1 MKPESQKESK
11 AKTEIFR
18 KIGSQ
23 DSEIKTEKSQV
34 TKNKNSSEL
43 STVYLSPIADIAA
56 RISPISYLAYLLLPP
71 VVKAQPIKASTD
83 GTNTIV
89 EKTGNR
95 FNIHGGRLS
104 RDGANLFHS
113 FREFNLYKGQTANF
127 SSTEKIKNI
136 ITRVNGGNSSFINGL
151 IKVTGGNSN
160 LYIVN
165 PAGIIFGK
173 NAQLNIPAAF
183 AATTATG
190 IQFNNQLFSA
200 TGKNNY
206 ASLIGNP
213 SAFTFPKEPAAI
225 INNGNLQ
232 VKPGQNVTL
241 IAGSIVNNGTIRA
254 PGGDI
259 RIAAVPNQSM
269 VRISKEGHLLNLE
282 ISSDRLPD
290 SPDGQIDPL
299 SLPKMLTGEDTR
311 GNATRVTMNQDGQFI
326 LTGDETAT
334 TPGSVVISG
343 NLDVSNTQST
353 NRSLPPLSQEN
364 TKLVGGNVEILGDRI
379 ALNQANINV
388 SGDGGGGTV
397 SLGNYTVKQEHN
409 NHIHVSSDSIISANA
424 NLTGKGGNVA
434 IAGEQIDISGHISA
448 RGSGNLG
455 EGGSV
460 QISGGGSFSG
470 TVDLSAENN
479 VGDVRLESENITVNP
494 ETNFQLSEN
503 INFQVSDVENHQ
515 FTNLN
520 VSENSLEQMTNNA
533 DVTLA
538 ATNDITINNLSDNQL
553 NLNSDNHRL
562 DTPQTQ
568 VKLVADSDYN
578 GGGSFAIDN
587 RTSIVNKSSSV
598 IISGE
603 NLTVGRITNN
613 GGGTIGLMSNQIN
626 FSSGSNSINNLDD
639 QVNIQPRYPTQNM
652 VINENINLDQN
663 VNSSLVDSAREIGE
677 LEDSHLVRSST
688 TKLVNNESKKENH
701 SLRSNITSEPKI
713 PTISPQSGNLIL
725 ASLNRRISP
734 DKIDKIRSKAFANE
748 LKINLDNLPAI
759 TETSIR
765 ESLSTVANQTGKKPA
780 VIYVISQPEYLEL
793 ILVTSQGSPVFQRIE
808 VANNDEL
815 RQQMRSFI
823 GGVSHPS
830 PSNPNKYLTA
840 AQKLYKLLI
849 SPLEAEL
856 QEREIDT
863 LMFSLDPAMRSIPFA
878 ALHDGEKFLIEKYSM
893 GLIPSINMTDTS
905 YKNIKDLS
913 VLAMGA
919 SDFQDPNIVSLP
931 AVPLELK
938 MIRQNWRGKI
948 FFDES
953 FTFENLQKQ
962 RIKQGARIV
971 HLATHGSFQ
980 PSAPNESFIQLWN
993 EQLKFDQLRKLAKNG
1008 EPIELLVLSACET
1021 AFGNLDAE
1029 LGFAGLAVQAG
1040 VKSVLASLWQVD
1052 DGGTLGL
1059 MREFYRQ
1066 LSLQDTTVK
1075 AEALRQAQ
1083 IAMINGDLRLEAG
1096 RLRSGR
1102 VGDDGVK
1109 LPDAE
1114 FAEDMT
1120 FSHPYYW
1127 ASFMMIGTPW

>member
-11 AKTEIFR
+11 VKTEIFR
-18 KIGSQ
+18 KIENQ
-23 DSEIKTEKSQV
+23 DSEIKTKKSPV
-34 TKNKNSSEL
+34 IKNQKSSEV
-43 STVYLSPIADIAA
+43 STVYLSPIADLAA

-71 VVKAQPIKASTD
+71 VVKAQPIKTSTD

-89 EKTGNR
+89 EKAGNQ
-95 FNIHGGRLS
+95 FNIRGGRLS
-104 RDGANLFHS
+104 GDGRNRFHS
-113 FREFNLYKGQTANF
+113 FSQFNVEKGQIVNF

-183 AATTATG
+183 SATTATG

-213 SAFTFPKEPAAI
+213 SAFTFPKEAAPI
-225 INNGNLQ
+225 INHGNLE

-241 IAGSIVNNGTIRA
+241 MAGNVVNYGTIRA
-254 PGGDI
+254 PGGEI
-259 RIAAVPNQSM
+259 RIAAVPDQSI
-269 VRISKEGHLLNLE
+269 VRISQEGHLLSLE
-282 ISSDRLPD
+282 VPKDRFPN
-290 SPDGQIDPL
+290 SPDGQIDHL
-299 SLPKMLTGEDTR
+299 SLPKILTGEGTK
-311 GNATRVTMNQDGQFI
+311 GNATRVTMNQNGQFI
-326 LTGDETAT
+326 LTGDETLPT

-343 NLDVSNTQST
+343 DIDVSNTQFT

-364 TKLVGGNVEILGDRI
+364 TKLVGGNVEILGDQI
-379 ALNQANINV
+379 DLNQANINV

-397 SLGNYTVKQEHN
+397 SLGNYTGQQEN
-409 NHIHVSSDSIISANA
+409 NTHIHVSSDSIISANA
-424 NLTGKGGNVA
+424 NLTGKAGNVV

-470 TVDLSAENN
+470 TIDLSAENN

-494 ETNFQLSEN
+494 ETNFQ
-503 INFQVSDVENHQ
+503 VSDAENNHSS
-515 FTNLN
+515 NLDI
-520 VSENSLEQMTNNA
+520 SENSLEQMTNNA

-553 NLNSDNHRL
+553 NLNADNHTL
-562 DTPQTQ
+562 ETPQTQ
-568 VKLVADSDYN
+568 VKLLADSDHN
-578 GGGSFAIDN
+578 RSGSFAIDN
-587 RTSIVNKSSSV
+587 RTSIVNNSSSV

-603 NLTVGRITNN
+603 NLTVGKITNR
-613 GGGTIGLMSNQIN
+613 GGGTIGLMSNQIT
-626 FSSGSNSINNLDD
+626 FSSGSNSIDNLDG
-639 QVNIQPRYPTQNM
+639 QVNIQPRYPTENM
-652 VINENINLDQN
+652 VINENINVVDQN
-663 VNSSLVDSAREIGE
+663 INSSVEESTGSSPKIDE
-677 LEDSHLVRSST
+677 LENSYLVRSST
-688 TKLVNNESKKENH
+688 KKLVNNESKKENN
-701 SLRSNITSEPKI
+701 SMRNNLTSEQKI
-713 PTISPQSGNLIL
+713 PTISPNSGNLIL
-725 ASLNRRISP
+725 ASLNRQTSL
-734 DKIDKIRSKAFANE
+734 DKIDKIRSHAFANE
-748 LKINLDNLPAI
+748 LKINLDNSPTI
-759 TETSIR
+759 TENSIR
-765 ESLSTVANQTGKKPA
+765 ESLSAVANQTGKKPA

-793 ILVTSQGSPVFQRIE
+793 ILVTSEGSPVFQRIE
-808 VANNDEL
+808 IANNDEL

-830 PSNPNKYLTA
+830 PSNPNKYLA
-840 AQKLYKLLI
+840 ASQKLYKLLI
-849 SPLEAEL
+849 SPLEPEL
-856 QEREIDT
+856 QKREIDT

-953 FTFENLQKQ
+953 FTLENLQKQ

-1066 LSLQDTTVK
+1066 LSSQDTTVK

-1096 RLRSGR
+1096 RLRSSR

-1114 FAEDMT
+1114 FAENMT

>member
-1 MKPESQKESK
+1 MKHESQKESK
-11 AKTEIFR
+11 PKIDIFR
-18 KIGSQ
+18 KIGNPNSK
-23 DSEIKTEKSQV
+23 IKTKKSQV
-34 TKNKNSSEL
+34 SKYKNSSEL

-71 VVKAQPIKASTD
+71 VVKAQPIKTSTD

-89 EKTGNR
+89 EKAGNR

-113 FREFNLYKGQTANF
+113 FSEFNLHKGQTANF
-127 SSTEKIKNI
+127 SSTETIKNI
-136 ITRVNGGNSSFINGL
+136 ITRVKGGNSSFINGL
-151 IKVTGGNSN
+151 IQVAGGNSN

-190 IQFNNQLFSA
+190 IEFNNQWFSA

-213 SAFTFPKEPAAI
+213 SAFTFPKEPAGI

-241 IAGSIVNNGTIRA
+241 IAGSVVNYGTIAA
-254 PGGDI
+254 PGGNI

-290 SPDGQIDPL
+290 SSDGQIDPL
-299 SLPKMLTGEDTR
+299 SLPKMLTGEGTR
-311 GNATRVTMNQDGQFI
+311 ENATRVTINQDGQFI
-326 LTGDETAT
+326 LSGDETAT

-343 NLDVSNTQST
+343 NLDASNTQFT

-364 TKLVGGNVEILGDRI
+364 TKLVGGNVEIVGDRI

-397 SLGNYTVKQEHN
+397 SLGNYTVNQEQN
-409 NHIHVSSDSIISANA
+409 THVHLSSDSIISANA

-479 VGDVRLESENITVNP
+479 VGDIRLESENITVNP
-494 ETNFQLSEN
+494 ETNS
-503 INFQVSDVENHQ
+503 QVSEAENHQ

-538 ATNDITINNLSDNQL
+538 ATNDITINNLSDRQL

-568 VKLVADSDYN
+568 VKLVADSDHN
-578 GGGSFAIDN
+578 RSGSFAIDN
-587 RTSIVNKSSSV
+587 QTSIVNRSSSL

-603 NLTVGRITNN
+603 NLTVGKITNN

-626 FSSGSNSINNLDD
+626 FSSGINSINNIDG

-663 VNSSLVDSAREIGE
+663 VNSNLEETVDSPR
-677 LEDSHLVRSST
+677 
-688 TKLVNNESKKENH
+688 
-701 SLRSNITSEPKI
+701 
-713 PTISPQSGNLIL
+713 
-725 ASLNRRISP
+725 
-734 DKIDKIRSKAFANE
+734 
-748 LKINLDNLPAI
+748 
-759 TETSIR
+759 
-765 ESLSTVANQTGKKPA
+765 
-780 VIYVISQPEYLEL
+780 
-793 ILVTSQGSPVFQRIE
+793 
-808 VANNDEL
+808 
-815 RQQMRSFI
+815 
-823 GGVSHPS
+823 
-830 PSNPNKYLTA
+830 
-840 AQKLYKLLI
+840 
-849 SPLEAEL
+849 
-856 QEREIDT
+856 
-863 LMFSLDPAMRSIPFA
+863 
-878 ALHDGEKFLIEKYSM
+878 
-893 GLIPSINMTDTS
+893 
-905 YKNIKDLS
+905 
-913 VLAMGA
+913 
-919 SDFQDPNIVSLP
+919 
-931 AVPLELK
+931 
-938 MIRQNWRGKI
+938 
-948 FFDES
+948 
-953 FTFENLQKQ
+953 
-962 RIKQGARIV
+962 
-971 HLATHGSFQ
+971 
-980 PSAPNESFIQLWN
+980 
-993 EQLKFDQLRKLAKNG
+993 
-1008 EPIELLVLSACET
+1008 
-1021 AFGNLDAE
+1021 E
-1029 LGFAGLAVQAG
+1029 LGGL
-1040 VKSVLASLWQVD
+1040 
-1052 DGGTLGL
+1052 
-1059 MREFYRQ
+1059 
-1066 LSLQDTTVK
+1066 
-1075 AEALRQAQ
+1075 
-1083 IAMINGDLRLEAG
+1083 
-1096 RLRSGR
+1096 
-1102 VGDDGVK
+1102 
-1109 LPDAE
+1109 
-1114 FAEDMT
+1114 
-1120 FSHPYYW
+1120 
-1127 ASFMMIGTPW
+1127 

>member
-11 AKTEIFR
+11 QKIDIFR
-18 KIGSQ
+18 KIGNPNSKIKTKKSQFSQ
-23 DSEIKTEKSQV
+23 D
-34 TKNKNSSEL
+34 KNNSEL

-71 VVKAQPIKASTD
+71 VVKAQPIKTSTD

-89 EKTGNR
+89 EKAGNR

-113 FREFNLYKGQTANF
+113 FSEFNLHKGQTANF

-136 ITRVNGGNSSFINGL
+136 ITRVKGGNSSFINGL

-190 IQFNNQLFSA
+190 IEFNNQWFSA

-206 ASLIGNP
+206 ASLTGNP
-213 SAFTFPKEPAAI
+213 SAFTFPKEAAGI

-241 IAGSIVNNGTIRA
+241 IAGSVVNNGTIRA
-254 PGGDI
+254 PGGNI

-282 ISSDRLPD
+282 ISSDRFPD
-290 SPDGQIDPL
+290 TQDGQIDPL
-299 SLPKMLTGEDTR
+299 SLPKMLTGEGTR
-311 GNATRVTMNQDGQFI
+311 ENATRVTINQDGQFI
-326 LTGDETAT
+326 LSGDETAT

-343 NLDVSNTQST
+343 NLDASNTQFT

-364 TKLVGGNVEILGDRI
+364 TKVVGGNVEIVGDRI

-397 SLGNYTVKQEHN
+397 SLGNYTVNQEQN
-409 NHIHVSSDSIISANA
+409 THVHLSSDSIISANA

-479 VGDVRLESENITVNP
+479 VGDIRLESENITVNP
-494 ETNFQLSEN
+494 ETNS
-503 INFQVSDVENHQ
+503 QVSEAENHQ

-538 ATNDITINNLSDNQL
+538 ATNDITINNLSDRQL

-568 VKLVADSDYN
+568 VKLVADSDHN
-578 GGGSFAIDN
+578 RSGSFAIDN
-587 RTSIVNKSSSV
+587 QTSIVNRSSSL

-603 NLTVGRITNN
+603 NLTVGKITNN
-613 GGGTIGLMSNQIN
+613 GGGTISLMSNQIN
-626 FSSGSNSINNLDD
+626 FSSGINSINNIDG

-663 VNSSLVDSAREIGE
+663 VNSNLEETVDSPRELGG
-677 LEDSHLVRSST
+677 LENGDLVRSST
-688 TKLVNNESKKENH
+688 TKLVNNESKKENN
-701 SLRSNITSEPKI
+701 SLGSNITSEQKI
-713 PTISPQSGNLIL
+713 PTISPHSGNLIL

-748 LKINLDNLPAI
+748 LKINLDNLPVI

-765 ESLSTVANQTGKKPA
+765 ESLNTVANQTGKKPA

-856 QEREIDT
+856 QKREIDT

-878 ALHDGEKFLIEKYSM
+878 ALHDGEQFLIEKYSM

-1066 LSLQDTTVK
+1066 LSSQDTTVK

-1096 RLRSGR
+1096 RLRSSR
-1102 VGDDGVK
+1102 IGDDGVK

-1114 FAEDMT
+1114 FAEDMN

>member
-1 MKPESQKESK
+1 MKSESPKSSK

-18 KIGSQ
+18 KIGNKN
-23 DSEIKTEKSQV
+23 SEIKTKKSQV
-34 TKNKNSSEL
+34 SKSQNSSER
-43 STVYLSPIADIAA
+43 STVYLSPIANIAA

-71 VVKAQPIKASTD
+71 VAKAQPIKTSTD

-89 EKTGNR
+89 EKAGDR

-104 RDGANLFHS
+104 KDGANLFHS
-113 FREFNLYKGQTANF
+113 FREFNLDKGQTASF
-127 SSTEKIKNI
+127 SSTETIKNI

-151 IKVTGGNSN
+151 IEVKGGNPN
-160 LYIVN
+160 LIIVN
-165 PAGIIFGK
+165 PAGILFGK
-173 NAQLNIPAAF
+173 NAQLNIPGALS
-183 AATTATG
+183 ATTATG
-190 IQFNNQLFSA
+190 IQFNNQWFSA
-200 TGKNNY
+200 INKNNY
-206 ASLIGNP
+206 ASLVGNP
-213 SAFTFPKEPAAI
+213 TAFTFPKEPAPI
-225 INNGNLQ
+225 INNGNLE

-241 IAGSIVNNGTIRA
+241 MAGSVVNNGTITA
-254 PGGDI
+254 PGGEI
-259 RIAAVPNQSM
+259 RIAAVPNQSI
-269 VRISKEGHLLNLE
+269 VRISQEGHLLNLE
-282 ISSDRLPD
+282 ISSDRLPNT
-290 SPDGQIDPL
+290 PDGQIDPL
-299 SLPKMLTGEDTR
+299 SLPQMLTGEGTR
-311 GNATRVTMNQDGQFI
+311 SHATKVTMNQNGQFI
-326 LTGDETAT
+326 LTGDETVAT

-343 NLDVSNTQST
+343 NIDASNTQFT
-353 NRSLPPLSQEN
+353 NRSVPPLSQDN
-364 TKLVGGNVEILGDRI
+364 TRVVGGKVEILGDRI

-397 SLGNYTVKQEHN
+397 NLSNYTVNQEN
-409 NHIHVSSDSIISANA
+409 NTNIYISSDSVISANA
-424 NLTGKGGNVA
+424 NLTGRGGNVA
-434 IAGEQIDISGHISA
+434 IAGQQIDISGHISA

-460 QISGGGSFSG
+460 EISGGGSLSG
-470 TVDLSAENN
+470 TVDLSANNN
-479 VGDVRLESENITVNP
+479 VGEIRLESENITVN
-494 ETNFQLSEN
+494 SEN
-503 INFQVSDVENHQ
+503 NFQVLDGENNQ
-515 FTNLN
+515 FSNLN
-520 VSENSLEQMTNNA
+520 ISENSLEQMTNNA

-553 NLNSDNHRL
+553 NLNADSQRL
-562 DTPQTQ
+562 DTAQTQ
-568 VKLVADSDYN
+568 VKFVADSDQN
-578 GGGSFAIDN
+578 RSGSFTIDN
-587 RTSIVNKSSSV
+587 RTSIVNRSSSL

-603 NLTVGRITNN
+603 NLTVGKITNN

-626 FSSGSNSINNLDD
+626 FASGSNSINNVDG
-639 QVNIQPRYPTQNM
+639 QVNVQPRYPTENM
-652 VINENINLDQN
+652 VINENINLEQN
-663 VNSSLVDSAREIGE
+663 ANSNLEESTVSSAETGE
-677 LEDSHLVRSST
+677 LEDSSLVQSSST
-688 TKLVNNESKKENH
+688 ELVNNESKKENN
-701 SLRSNITSEPKI
+701 SLGSDITSDPKV
-713 PTISPQSGNLIL
+713 PTINTQSANLIL
-725 ASLNRRISP
+725 ASLNRRVSL
-734 DKIDKIRSKAFANE
+734 DKIDKIRSTAFANE
-748 LKINLDNLPAI
+748 LNINLDNSPTI
-759 TETSIR
+759 TEKSIR
-765 ESLSTVANQTGKKPA
+765 ESLTAVANQTGKKPA
-780 VIYVISQPEYLEL
+780 VIYIISQPEYLEL
-793 ILVTSQGSPVFQRIE
+793 ILVTSEGSPIFQRVE
-808 VANNDEL
+808 AANNDEL

-840 AQKLYKLLI
+840 SQKLYKLLI
-849 SPLEAEL
+849 SPLEPEL
-856 QEREIDT
+856 QKQGINT
-863 LMFSLDPAMRSIPFA
+863 LLFSLDPAMRSIPFA

-953 FTFENLQKQ
+953 FTLENLQKQ

-980 PSAPNESFIQLWN
+980 PSAPNDSFIQLWN
-993 EQLKFDQLRKLAKNG
+993 EQLKFDELRKLAKNG

-1066 LSLQDTTVK
+1066 LSSQDTTVK

-1083 IAMINGDLRLEAG
+1083 IAMINGELRLEAG

-1109 LPDAE
+1109 LPNAE
-1114 FAEDMT
+1114 FAENMS

>member
-1 MKPESQKESK
+1 MKHESQKESK
-11 AKTEIFR
+11 PKIDIFR
-18 KIGSQ
+18 KIGNPNSK
-23 DSEIKTEKSQV
+23 IKTKKSQV
-34 TKNKNSSEL
+34 SKYKNSSEL

-71 VVKAQPIKASTD
+71 VVKAQPIKTSTD

-89 EKTGNR
+89 EKAGNR

-113 FREFNLYKGQTANF
+113 FSEFNLHKGQTANF
-127 SSTEKIKNI
+127 SSTETIKNI
-136 ITRVNGGNSSFINGL
+136 ITRVKGGNSSFINGL
-151 IKVTGGNSN
+151 IQVAGGNSN

-190 IQFNNQLFSA
+190 IEFNNQWFSA

-213 SAFTFPKEPAAI
+213 SAFTFPKEPAGI

-241 IAGSIVNNGTIRA
+241 IAGSVVNYGTIAA
-254 PGGDI
+254 PGGNI

-290 SPDGQIDPL
+290 SSDGQIDPL
-299 SLPKMLTGEDTR
+299 SLPKMLTGEGTR
-311 GNATRVTMNQDGQFI
+311 ENATRVTINQDGQFI
-326 LTGDETAT
+326 LSGDETAT

-343 NLDVSNTQST
+343 NLDASNTQFT

-364 TKLVGGNVEILGDRI
+364 TKLVGGNVEIVGDRI

-397 SLGNYTVKQEHN
+397 SLGNYTVNQEQN
-409 NHIHVSSDSIISANA
+409 THVHLSSDSIISANA

-479 VGDVRLESENITVNP
+479 VGDIRLESENITVNP
-494 ETNFQLSEN
+494 ETNS
-503 INFQVSDVENHQ
+503 QVSEAENHQ

-538 ATNDITINNLSDNQL
+538 ATNDITINNLSDRQL

-568 VKLVADSDYN
+568 VKLVADSDHN
-578 GGGSFAIDN
+578 RSGSFAIDN
-587 RTSIVNKSSSV
+587 QTSIVNRSSSL

-603 NLTVGRITNN
+603 NLTVGKITNN

-626 FSSGSNSINNLDD
+626 FSSGINSINNIDG

-663 VNSSLVDSAREIGE
+663 VNYNLEETVDSPRELGGLENGE
-677 LEDSHLVRSST
+677 LVRSST
-688 TKLVNNESKKENH
+688 TKLVNNDSKKENN
-701 SLRSNITSEPKI
+701 SLRNNMTSEQKI

-725 ASLNRRISP
+725 ASLNHRRSP

-748 LKINLDNLPAI
+748 LKINLDNLPVI

-765 ESLSTVANQTGKKPA
+765 ESLNTVANQTGKKPA

-856 QEREIDT
+856 QKREIDT

-1066 LSLQDTTVK
+1066 LSWQDTTVK

-1096 RLRSGR
+1096 RLRSSR
-1102 VGDDGVK
+1102 IGDDGVK

-1114 FAEDMT
+1114 FAEDMN

>member
-1 MKPESQKESK
+1 
-11 AKTEIFR
+11 
-18 KIGSQ
+18 
-23 DSEIKTEKSQV
+23 
-34 TKNKNSSEL
+34 
-43 STVYLSPIADIAA
+43 
-56 RISPISYLAYLLLPP
+56 
-71 VVKAQPIKASTD
+71 
-83 GTNTIV
+83 
-89 EKTGNR
+89 
-95 FNIHGGRLS
+95 
-104 RDGANLFHS
+104 
-113 FREFNLYKGQTANF
+113 
-127 SSTEKIKNI
+127 
-136 ITRVNGGNSSFINGL
+136 
-151 IKVTGGNSN
+151 
-160 LYIVN
+160 
-165 PAGIIFGK
+165 
-173 NAQLNIPAAF
+173 
-183 AATTATG
+183 
-190 IQFNNQLFSA
+190 
-200 TGKNNY
+200 
-206 ASLIGNP
+206 
-213 SAFTFPKEPAAI
+213 
-225 INNGNLQ
+225 
-232 VKPGQNVTL
+232 
-241 IAGSIVNNGTIRA
+241 A
-254 PGGDI
+254 PGGEI
-259 RIAAVPNQSM
+259 RIAAVPDQSV
-269 VRISKEGHLLNLE
+269 VRISQDGHLLSLE
-282 ISSDRLPD
+282 VSEDRFPN

-311 GNATRVTMNQDGQFI
+311 GNATRVTMNQNGQFI
-326 LTGDETAT
+326 LTGDKTVAT

-343 NLDVSNTQST
+343 NIDASNTQHT

-364 TKLVGGNVEILGDRI
+364 TNLVGGNVEILGEQID
-379 ALNQANINV
+379 LNQANINV

-397 SLGNYTVKQEHN
+397 SLGNYTVNQEHN
-409 NHIHVSSDSIISANA
+409 NHIQVSSDSIISANA
-424 NLTGKGGNVA
+424 NFTGNGGNVA
-434 IAGEQIDISGHISA
+434 IAAEQVDISGHISA

-470 TVDLSAENN
+470 TVDVSAENN
-479 VGDVRLESENITVNP
+479 VGDIRIESENITVNP
-494 ETNFQLSEN
+494 ETNFQ
-503 INFQVSDVENHQ
+503 VSDGEKNQ
-515 FTNLN
+515 SSNLN
-520 VSENSLEQMTNNA
+520 ISENSLEQMTNNA

-553 NLNSDNHRL
+553 NLNADNNRL
-562 DTPQTQ
+562 DTPPSQ
-568 VKLVADSDYN
+568 VKFVADSDHN
-578 GGGSFAIDN
+578 RSGSFTIDN
-587 RTSIVNKSSSV
+587 RTSIVNNSSSV

-603 NLTVGRITNN
+603 NLTVGKITNP
-613 GGGTIGLMSNQIN
+613 GGGTIGLMSNQIT
-626 FSSGSNSINNLDD
+626 FSSGSNSIDNLDG
-639 QVNIQPRYPTQNM
+639 QVNIQPRYPTENM
-652 VINENINLDQN
+652 VINENINVVDQN
-663 VNSSLVDSAREIGE
+663 INSSVEEPVDSYHKNGE
-677 LEDSHLVRSST
+677 LEDSYLVRSST
-688 TKLVNNESKKENH
+688 KKLENNESKKENN
-701 SLRSNITSEPKI
+701 SLRNNITSEQKV
-713 PTISPQSGNLIL
+713 PTMSTQSGNLIL
-725 ASLNRRISP
+725 ASLNRKISP
-734 DKIDKIRSKAFANE
+734 DKIDKIRSHAFANE
-748 LKINLDNLPAI
+748 LKINLDNSPAI
-759 TETSIR
+759 TENSIR
-765 ESLSTVANQTGKKPA
+765 ESLTAVANQTGKKPA

-793 ILVTSQGSPVFQRIE
+793 ILVTSEGSPVFKRIE
-808 VANNDEL
+808 IANNDEL

-830 PSNPNKYLTA
+830 PSNPNKYLSA
-840 AQKLYKLLI
+840 SQKLYKLLI
-849 SPLEAEL
+849 SPLEPEL
-856 QEREIDT
+856 EKREIDT

-993 EQLKFDQLRKLAKNG
+993 EQLKFEQLRKLAKNG

-1066 LSLQDTTVK
+1066 LSSQDTTVK

-1096 RLRSGR
+1096 RLRSSR

-1114 FAEDMT
+1114 FAENMT

>member
-1 MKPESQKESK
+1 MKSESPKASK
-11 AKTEIFR
+11 AKTEILR
-18 KIGSQ
+18 KIGNKN
-23 DSEIKTEKSQV
+23 SEIKTKKSQV
-34 TKNKNSSEL
+34 SKSKNTSEL

-71 VVKAQPIKASTD
+71 VVKAQPIKTSTD

-89 EKTGNR
+89 EKAGDR
-95 FNIHGGRLS
+95 FNIRGGKLS

-113 FREFNLYKGQTANF
+113 FSEFNLYKGQTANF
-127 SSTEKIKNI
+127 SSTETIKNI

-165 PAGIIFGK
+165 PAGILFGK
-173 NAQLNIPAAF
+173 NARLNIPAAF
-183 AATTATG
+183 SATTATG
-190 IQFNNQLFSA
+190 IQFNDGWFNAIGQ
-200 TGKNNY
+200 NNH
-206 ASLIGNP
+206 ASLVGNP
-213 SAFTFPKEPAAI
+213 SAFSFPKEPAPI
-225 INNGNLQ
+225 INNGNLE

-241 IAGSIVNNGTIRA
+241 MAGSVVNNGTIKA
-254 PGGDI
+254 PGGEI
-259 RIAAVPNQSM
+259 RIAAVPDRSI

-282 ISSDRLPD
+282 ISSDRFPD
-290 SPDGQIDPL
+290 NADGQIDPL
-299 SLPKMLTGEDTR
+299 SLPKMLTGEGTKE
-311 GNATRVTMNQDGQFI
+311 NATRVTMNQDGQFM
-326 LTGDETAT
+326 LTGDETVAT

-343 NLDVSNTQST
+343 NIDASNTQST

-364 TKLVGGNVEILGDRI
+364 TGIVGGKVEILGDRI
-379 ALNQANINV
+379 AINQANINV
-388 SGDGGGGTV
+388 SGDGGGGTI
-397 SLGNYTVKQEHN
+397 SLGNYTVNQERN
-409 NHIHVSSDSIISANA
+409 TNIHLSSNSIISANA

-460 QISGGGSFSG
+460 EISGGGSFSG
-470 TVDLSAENN
+470 TVDLSANNN

-494 ETNFQLSEN
+494 EN
-503 INFQVSDVENHQ
+503 NFQVSDVENQ
-515 FTNLN
+515 QLTNLN

-538 ATNDITINNLSDNQL
+538 ATNDITINNLSDRQL
-553 NLNSDNHRL
+553 NLNADRHRL
-562 DTPQTQ
+562 DTPQTD
-568 VKLVADSDYN
+568 VKFIADSDQDRS
-578 GGGSFAIDN
+578 GSFTIDN
-587 RTSIVNKSSSV
+587 RTSIVNRSSSL

-603 NLTVGRITNN
+603 NLKVGRITNS

-626 FSSGSNSINNLDD
+626 FASGSNSINNVDG
-639 QVNIQPRYPTQNM
+639 QVNIQPRYPTENM
-652 VINENINLDQN
+652 VINENTNLEQN
-663 VNSSLVDSAREIGE
+663 ANSNLEESTVSSAEIGE
-677 LEDSHLVRSST
+677 LEDNSLVQSSST
-688 TKLVNNESKKENH
+688 ELVNNESKKENQ
-701 SLRSNITSEPKI
+701 SLSSDITSEQKV
-713 PTISPQSGNLIL
+713 PTINTRSANLIL
-725 ASLNRRISP
+725 ASLNRRVSL

-748 LKINLDNLPAI
+748 LKINLDNLPVI
-759 TETSIR
+759 TEKSIR
-765 ESLSTVANQTGKKPA
+765 ESLTAVADQTGKKPA
-780 VIYVISQPEYLEL
+780 VIYIISQPEYLEL
-793 ILVTSQGSPVFQRIE
+793 ILVTSEGSPIFQRIE
-808 VANNDEL
+808 AANNDEL

-849 SPLEAEL
+849 SPLEPEL
-856 QEREIDT
+856 QKRGINT
-863 LMFSLDPAMRSIPFA
+863 LLFSLDPAMRSIPFA

-905 YKNIKDLS
+905 YRNIKDLS

-953 FTFENLQKQ
+953 FTLENLQKQ

-971 HLATHGSFQ
+971 HLATHGSFK
-980 PSAPNESFIQLWN
+980 PSAPNDSFIQLWN
-993 EQLKFDQLRKLAKNG
+993 EQLKFDELRKLAKNG

-1066 LSLQDTTVK
+1066 LSSQDTTVK

-1114 FAEDMT
+1114 FAENMS

>member
-11 AKTEIFR
+11 PKIDIFR
-18 KIGSQ
+18 KIGNPNSK
-23 DSEIKTEKSQV
+23 IKTKKSQV
-34 TKNKNSSEL
+34 SQDKNNSEL

-56 RISPISYLAYLLLPP
+56 IISPISYLAYLLLPP
-71 VVKAQPIKASTD
+71 VVKAQPIKTSTD

-89 EKTGNR
+89 EKAGNR

-113 FREFNLYKGQTANF
+113 FSEFNLHKGQTANF

-136 ITRVNGGNSSFINGL
+136 ITRVKGGNSSFINGL
-151 IKVTGGNSN
+151 IQVTGGNSN

-190 IQFNNQLFSA
+190 IEFNNQWFSA

-213 SAFTFPKEPAAI
+213 SAFTFPKEPAGI

-241 IAGSIVNNGTIRA
+241 IAGSVVNYGTIRA
-254 PGGDI
+254 PGGNI

-282 ISSDRLPD
+282 ISSDRFPD
-290 SPDGQIDPL
+290 TQDGQIDPL
-299 SLPKMLTGEDTR
+299 SLPKMLTGEGTKE
-311 GNATRVTMNQDGQFI
+311 NATRVTINQNGQFI
-326 LTGDETAT
+326 LTGDETVAT

-343 NLDVSNTQST
+343 NIDASNTKFS

-364 TKLVGGNVEILGDRI
+364 TKLVGGNVEIVGNRI

-397 SLGNYTVKQEHN
+397 SLGNYTGQQEKN
-409 NHIHVSSDSIISANA
+409 THVHLSSDSIISANA
-424 NLTGKGGNVA
+424 NLTSKGGNVA

-448 RGSGNLG
+448 RGSGSLG

-494 ETNFQLSEN
+494 ETNFQ
-503 INFQVSDVENHQ
+503 VSDVENHQ

-538 ATNDITINNLSDNQL
+538 ETNDITINILSDNQL
-553 NLNSDNHRL
+553 NLNADNNRL
-562 DTPQTQ
+562 ETPQTQ
-568 VKLVADSDYN
+568 VKLLADSDHDN
-578 GGGSFAIDN
+578 SGSFTIDN

-603 NLTVGRITNN
+603 NLTVGQITNN
-613 GGGTIGLMSNQIN
+613 GGGTIRLMSNQIT
-626 FSSGSNSINNLDD
+626 FSSGSHSIDNLDG
-639 QVNIQPRYPTQNM
+639 QVNIQPRYPTENM
-652 VINENINLDQN
+652 VINENINLVDKN
-663 VNSSLVDSAREIGE
+663 ANSNLEETVDSPAQVGE
-677 LEDSHLVRSST
+677 LEDSYLVRSST
-688 TKLVNNESKKENH
+688 KKLVNNESKKENS
-701 SLRSNITSEPKI
+701 SLRNNITSEQKI
-713 PTISPQSGNLIL
+713 PTISPHSGNLIL
-725 ASLNRRISP
+725 ASLNRRVSL
-734 DKIDKIRSKAFANE
+734 DKIDKIRSHAFANE
-748 LKINLDNLPAI
+748 LKINLDNSPAI
-759 TETSIR
+759 TENSIR

-793 ILVTSQGSPVFQRIE
+793 ILVTSEGSPVFQRIE
-808 VANNDEL
+808 IANNDEL

-830 PSNPNKYLTA
+830 PSNPNKYLSA
-840 AQKLYKLLI
+840 SQKLYKLLI
-849 SPLEAEL
+849 SPLEPEL
-856 QEREIDT
+856 QKREIDT

-919 SDFQDPNIVSLP
+919 SDFQDPNIVPLP

-993 EQLKFDQLRKLAKNG
+993 EQLKFEQLRKLAKNG

-1066 LSLQDTTVK
+1066 LSSQDTTVK

-1083 IAMINGDLRLEAG
+1083 IAMINGELRLEAG

-1109 LPDAE
+1109 LPDTE

>member
-1 MKPESQKESK
+1 MKSESPKASK

-18 KIGSQ
+18 KIVKKNSK
-23 DSEIKTEKSQV
+23 IKTKKSQV
-34 TKNKNSSEL
+34 SKSQNSSEL

-71 VVKAQPIKASTD
+71 VVKAQPIKTSTD

-89 EKTGNR
+89 EKAGDR

-113 FREFNLYKGQTANF
+113 FREFNLNKGQTASF

-136 ITRVNGGNSSFINGL
+136 ITRINGGNSSFINGL
-151 IKVTGGNSN
+151 IEVTGGNSN
-160 LYIVN
+160 LIIVN
-165 PAGIIFGK
+165 PAGILFGK
-173 NAQLNIPAAF
+173 NAQLNIPGAF
-183 AATTATG
+183 SATTATG
-190 IQFNNQLFSA
+190 IQFNNQWFNAIS
-200 TGKNNY
+200 KNDY
-206 ASLIGNP
+206 ASLVGNP
-213 SAFTFPKEPAAI
+213 SAFTFPEEPAAI

-241 IAGSIVNNGTIRA
+241 MAGSVVNNGTITA
-254 PGGDI
+254 PGGEI
-259 RIAAVPNQSM
+259 RIAAVPDRSI

-282 ISSDRLPD
+282 ISSDRFPNN
-290 SPDGQIDPL
+290 PDGQINPL
-299 SLPKMLTGEDTR
+299 SLPKMLTGEGTT

-326 LTGDETAT
+326 LTGDETVT

-343 NLDVSNTQST
+343 NIDASNTQFT
-353 NRSLPPLSQEN
+353 NRSLPPLSQDN
-364 TKLVGGNVEILGDRI
+364 TKVVGGKVEILGDRI

-397 SLGNYTVKQEHN
+397 NLSNYTVKQEN
-409 NHIHVSSDSIISANA
+409 NTNIHISSDSIISANA

-460 QISGGGSFSG
+460 EISGGGSFSG
-470 TVDLSAENN
+470 TVDLSANNN

-494 ETNFQLSEN
+494 EN
-503 INFQVSDVENHQ
+503 NFQVLDAENHQ

-520 VSENSLEQMTNNA
+520 VSENSLEQMSNNA

-538 ATNDITINNLSDNQL
+538 ATNNITINNLSDNQL
-553 NLNSDNHRL
+553 NLNGDRHRL
-562 DTPQTQ
+562 ETPQTQ
-568 VKLVADSDYN
+568 VKFVADSDQN
-578 GGGSFAIDN
+578 RSGSFTIDN
-587 RTSIVNKSSSV
+587 RTSIVNKSSSL

-626 FSSGSNSINNLDD
+626 FYSGSNSINNVDG

-652 VINENINLDQN
+652 VINENINLEQN
-663 VNSSLVDSAREIGE
+663 ANSNLEETVDSSRELGE
-677 LEDSHLVRSST
+677 LEDSSLVRASST
-688 TKLVNNESKKENH
+688 ELVNNESKKENN
-701 SLRSNITSEPKI
+701 SLRNNITSEQKI
-713 PTISPQSGNLIL
+713 PTISTQSANLIL
-725 ASLNRRISP
+725 ASLNRRVSL

-748 LKINLDNLPAI
+748 LKINLDNLPTI
-759 TETSIR
+759 TEKSIR
-765 ESLSTVANQTGKKPA
+765 ESLSAVANQTGKKPA
-780 VIYVISQPEYLEL
+780 VIYIISQPEYLEL
-793 ILVTSQGSPVFQRIE
+793 ILVTSEGSPIFQRIE
-808 VANNDEL
+808 AANNDEL

-849 SPLEAEL
+849 SPLETEL
-856 QEREIDT
+856 QKRGIDT
-863 LMFSLDPAMRSIPFA
+863 LLFSLDPAMRSIPFA
-878 ALHDGEKFLIEKYSM
+878 ALHDGEKFLVEKYSM
-893 GLIPSINMTDTS
+893 GLIPSINMTDTR

-948 FFDES
+948 FFDEN
-953 FTFENLQKQ
+953 FTLENLQKQ

-993 EQLKFDQLRKLAKNG
+993 EQLKFDELRKLAKNG

-1066 LSLQDTTVK
+1066 LSSQDTTVK

-1114 FAEDMT
+1114 FAENMT